1 MLHSAATSVAAPAA
15 TSRVMSRSSRALH
28 NLRAVV
34 ILVVLAFHSVLAY
47 VQWIPES
54 FAGFDDPP
62 YLWRAFPIVD
72 NHRWFGFD
80 LFCAWQDVFL
90 MSLMFLLSGLF
101 VWPSLQRKRGWGF
114 VRDRLRRLGLPY
126 VFGVLV
132 LIPVAVY
139 PAYLATGG
147 DPSLTVYL
155 QHYVALP
162 FLPNGQL
169 WFLWQLLALNFVVVG
184 LNWIAPDAVRALGR
198 WSAATGRRPEIY
210 FSALIAISAIA
221 YVPLALAFT
230 PWAWSDSGLL
240 SVQWSR
246 PLLYGVY
253 FFAGVGIGAAGIDVG
268 LVAADGALGRRW
280 KLWLA
285 VAIASLFLWMG
296 VTALTMDGPAPLIM
310 EIAADLCF
318 VLACAGGCFFVI
330 ASSLRFGLKPSS
342 GLDSL
347 STNAYSLYLV
357 HYDFVVWLQYALLG
371 TALFALIK
379 GVIVFCGTVILSWLT
394 ILFVVRI
401 PFGLRLIF
409 APSRVAATQ
418 KVPPQR
424 ATRLYARLRQLVSQ

>member
-1 MLHSAATSVAAPAA
+1 M
-15 TSRVMSRSSRALH
+15 
-28 NLRAVV
+28 
-34 ILVVLAFHSVLAY
+34 
-47 VQWIPES
+47 
-54 FAGFDDPP
+54 
-62 YLWRAFPIVD
+62 
-72 NHRWFGFD
+72 
-80 LFCAWQDVFL
+80 
-90 MSLMFLLSGLF
+90 
-101 VWPSLQRKRGWGF
+101 
-114 VRDRLRRLGLPY
+114 RRLGLPY

-132 LIPVAVY
+132 LIPIAVY
-139 PAYLATGG
+139 PAYLAIGG
-147 DPSLTVYL
+147 DPSLSVYL

-198 WSAATGRRPEIY
+198 WSAAAGQRPHIY
-210 FSALIAISAIA
+210 FSALIALSAIA

-230 PWAWSDSGLL
+230 PWAWSNSGLL
-240 SVQWSR
+240 SVQWCR

-280 KLWLA
+280 KLWLG

-296 VTALTMDGPAPLIM
+296 VTALTMNGPAPVVI
-310 EIAADLCF
+310 EIAAALCF

-330 ASSLRFGLKPSS
+330 ASSLRFGTTPSS

-379 GVIVFCGTVILSWLT
+379 GVIVFCGTLILSWLT
-394 ILFVVRI
+394 VL
-401 PFGLRLIF
+401 LRRAHSVWPAAALGAVTCGGAETPSATGDAPLCAASAIRF
-409 APSRVAATQ
+409 AVAHPVAAKQSLQMFRHRPRMCADGAIMRVLLRRHIAGAASMNPATVLIRPSAASVA
-418 KVPPQR
+418 KSVPPI
-424 ATRLYARLRQLVSQ
+424 

>member
-1 MLHSAATSVAAPAA
+1 MLQAVAASRP
-15 TSRVMSRSSRALH
+15 TSSPIRSGSSLALH

-34 ILVVLAFHSVLAY
+34 ILIVLAFHAVLAY
-47 VQWIPES
+47 VQWIPEGS
-54 FAGFDDPP
+54 ARFNDPP

-72 NHRWFGFD
+72 SHRFFGFD

-101 VWPSLQRKRGWGF
+101 VSPSLKRKGSWGF

-132 LIPVAVY
+132 LMPIAFYPTYLTKGGEPGVA
-139 PAYLATGG
+139 A
-147 DPSLTVYL
+147 YL
-155 QHYVALP
+155 QHYFALP

-169 WFLWQLLALNFVVVG
+169 WFLWQLLALNFLVVG
-184 LNWIAPDAVRALGR
+184 LNWIAPDAIGALGQ
-198 WSAATGRRPEIY
+198 WSAKAGRKPAVY
-210 FSALIAISAIA
+210 FAVLIAISAVA

-230 PWAWSDSGLL
+230 PWAWSNSGFL
-240 SVQWSR
+240 SVQWCR

-253 FFAGVGIGAAGIDVG
+253 FFIGIGIGAAGIDVG

-296 VTALTMDGPAPLIM
+296 VTALTMDGPAPAVI
-310 EIAADLCF
+310 EIAAALCF
-318 VLACAGGCFFVI
+318 VVACAGGCFFVI
-330 ASSLRFGLKPSS
+330 ASSLRFGTIPSTP
-342 GLDSL
+342 LDSL

-357 HYDFVVWLQYALLG
+357 HYDFVIWLQYALLG

-394 ILFVVRI
+394 ILFVERI

-409 APSRVAATQ
+409 VPSQT
-418 KVPPQR
+418 
-424 ATRLYARLRQLVSQ
+424 ATRLCARLRQFVSQ